1 MSENRIHLTLTVKD
15 EELLNNFI
23 KPYKDARQLEKII
36 LRCLT
41 AYHEN
46 AIIKN
51 AVDNIYI
58 DDKVGS
64 QIPTNMRDSVG
75 SQGSLKASLQ
85 QDLAECGASL
95 VGLISG
101 IEGSIS
107 GVVKGSHENLEDID
121 SEQVDSLIDKLS
133 SANFMLDSVMD
144 DVLKPVKISA

>member
-64 QIPTNMRDSVG
+64 QIPTNMRDLVG
-75 SQGSLKASLQ
+75 SQGSLKVSLQ